1 MFFTE
6 ASDGK
11 EDDDADADDVAPNVA
26 AAAAEPTVSPIKR
39 EAVKRMQ
46 VPLCARVCVCALEG
60 DTYSCIMC
68 EVRICSSKVDVCSF
82 DK

>member
-1 MFFTE
+1 MISDRGCFACVFFTE

-26 AAAAEPTVSPIKR
+26 AAAAEPTVPPMKR

-46 VPLCARVCVCALEG
+46 LRRV
-60 DTYSCIMC
+60 SCIC
-68 EVRICSSKVDVCSF
+68 VIFAFVSSK
-82 DK
+82 K